1 MQEAL
6 EMVEYELE
14 KADFQ
19 QRLGPRG
26 VIIISWGLIIGIS
39 SARYLVG
46 LHMEFSAVEE
56 QYLRD

>member
-1 MQEAL
+1 
-6 EMVEYELE
+6 MVEYELE